1 MFGMEMG
8 LSLRGVYLALL
19 LSSLSLEV
27 DSYAWKANRLH
38 LGNFPQ
44 VRTLQAL
51 RASEAG
57 NLDDMTVKDLK
68 DLLRQK
74 GLPVTG
80 LKKQLIE
87 RLTDVKAAVEVDYLQ
102 TPKVNVLKRSLNL
115 LTRKTKVSLGDNVSV
130 LVDATEDEKKINK
143 EKMLTTL
150 KSESSRD
157 VHQSS
162 SKRVV
167 PGGARS
173 SVPESAKSTRA
184 PQKKFENPK
193 VQPKP
198 FKRAA
203 YDIDDDDFLG
213 ETLDKRDA
221 AIINVFCVL
230 NVEVITAKGHVSGL
244 TNRQL

>member
-1 MFGMEMG
+1 MFGMDSG
-8 LSLRGVYLALL
+8 LSLRGIYLALL
-19 LSSLSLEV
+19 VSSLSLEV
-27 DSYAWKANRLH
+27 ESYAWKANRLH
-38 LGNFPQ
+38 FGNFPQ
-44 VRTLQAL
+44 VRSLEPL
-51 RASEAG
+51 RANEAG

-68 DLLRQK
+68 DLLRNK

-87 RLTDVKAAVEVDYLQ
+87 RLTDAKAAVEVDYLQ

-115 LTRKTKVSLGDNVSV
+115 STRKTKVSLGDNISV

-143 EKMLTTL
+143 EKMPTIL
-150 KSESSRD
+150 KSESSKD
-157 VHQSS
+157 ANQSS
-162 SKRVV
+162 AKRVV

-173 SVPESAKSTRA
+173 STPESTKSTQA

-193 VQPKP
+193 VPPKA

-213 ETLDKRDA
+213 ETFGWGHTVIVK
-221 AIINVFCVL
+221 VF
-230 NVEVITAKGHVSGL
+230 
-244 TNRQL
+244 